1 MGTTVKGATVKI
13 GGDTTGLE
21 NALKSTNKEIGHIG
35 TELKTVE
42 RLLKLDPG
50 NVILVAQKQELL
62 TKSIEETTKKL
73 NNLRESQEKVEQQA
87 AKGDIGQEQFRA
99 FQREIEKTR
108 LKLDDLEEEKKSFD
122 AIADS
127 TDKATKSIINL
138 EDESKSLSDMSTHFE
153 KAETKVKSLN
163 NQLPNTHKGMENIGK
178 AASATMK
185 VIATA
190 IVALSTAMVAAG
202 GFGIKVGMDFEEGMS
217 SVASISGATGDEL
230 DRLTEK
236 AKQMGADTKFSATQ
250 SAQAFEYMAMAG
262 WKTGDMLSGIEG
274 VMNLAAA
281 SGEELG
287 LVSDIVTDSL
297 TAFGLQAKDSARFSD
312 VLAKAS
318 SASNTNVALMGN
330 TFQYVA
336 PLAGA
341 MGYSIEDT
349 AVAIGLMAN
358 SGIKGEKAGTAL
370 QGMLTRLMAPT
381 SDVSGAMD
389 ELGISILNTDGTVK
403 PLNQTM
409 VELRGKFANLTDAEQ
424 AQYAATLAGK
434 EAMSGF
440 LSIVNAS
447 EGNFQKLTTEINN
460 SSGAAQTMADIRMD
474 NLKGDIDKLK
484 SATEGL
490 GIQFYE
496 SIDNGLRGAV
506 QAGTK
511 SIDELAEAFESGGL
525 EGAIDK
531 AGEIIGDFVTE
542 IASQAP
548 GMVRSATKLIKAFV
562 GSIKENKTELV
573 RAGKDIVISLA
584 DGIGDIVPV
593 LKPVTSAIG
602 FLAENFDTL
611 LKIAVPLTVAFV
623 AYNAALKVSM
633 IIQTISQM
641 WTIGATA
648 INAVRGGVTLAA
660 AAQTALTTA
669 QGAGII
675 TTTAATAAQTALN
688 AAMAMNPVGLAIV
701 AIAALGVGI
710 GLLINH
716 YKESTD
722 EVKKFVAETDTLIS
736 KSKNLNDEISNSA
749 KVGKENTEKLESE
762 AAASKKLSTELF
774 KLADKEKKSNAEK
787 AIMKTFVDELN
798 QKIPNLALEI
808 NNETGEL
815 NMQKDTIDNLITSNL
830 ELTKTKAAQQ
840 RLIDITTQLTNAE
853 MDLYKLEQ
861 QRTTALAELDTA
873 TKTVTDSTHWYDGSI
888 FGAISNSIA
897 MDNATG
903 GYKDKLTEL
912 DAQIA
917 TTKQSQETLALDYQ
931 STTGFIEEN
940 SQKTTELTA
949 EQKALAEQAPQT
961 GTALDGTGEAVERLI
976 VGSQDLT
983 DVLDKT
989 GLKAEEVEKKY
1000 DSYADKTLEAF
1011 KKIEDGTKVSVDE
1024 MIKNI
1029 QANSATVKEWSD
1041 NLGVLA
1047 DKGVN
1052 EGLIAT
1058 LRNAGPEISSTV
1070 AGLVAASDTELSKLN
1085 EVYQNGSKVA
1095 VDAMLT
1101 ELGLQ
1106 RVKDGGTKVVDDVA
1120 SGVTENKALETS
1132 AKTLIEDTKKVI
1144 VDTITTSSFS
1154 SVGKQISEGLKEGI
1168 LSGKSLVIDAAVK
1181 VATDSY
1187 EAAKNALEVASP
1199 SKKFMYLGKMSTEG
1213 LAIGVTEN
1221 KKQVL
1226 DSFGSIS
1233 NGADK
1238 IFKDMS
1244 RSFATMPLAAPT
1256 NFPTPRTAAAY
1267 IPTMQRTGNRQA
1279 PTAPP
1284 TIAHITIE
1292 LNRRVLG
1299 EIMTPIISQNINAN
1313 TATDRRSR
1321 GSK

>member
-1 MGTTVKGATVKI
+1 METTVKGATVKI

-163 NQLPNTHKGMENIGK
+163 NELPNTHKGMENIGK

-185 VIATA
+185 VIGTA

-370 QGMLTRLMAPT
+370 RGMLTRLMAPT

-447 EGNFQKLTTEINN
+447 EGDFQKLTAEINN

-542 IASQAP
+542 IASQSP

-602 FLAENFDTL
+602 FLAENFESV
-611 LKIAVPLTVAFV
+611 LKVVIPLTGAFV
-623 AYNAALKVSM
+623 ALKVVVPIVTTLSKTFATATTIM
-633 IIQTISQM
+633 GMYTTGVSIATISTTGLGTAN
-641 WTIGATA
+641 TILGTIMALLTGK
-648 INAVRGGVTLAA
+648 ITLA
-660 AAQTALTTA
+660 TTA
-669 QGAGII
+669 QW
-675 TTTAATAAQTALN
+675 LWN
-688 AAMAMNPVGLAIV
+688 AAVLANPVGAVAATLGAIIGSIIIYNSTIGDTITESDKLAS
-701 AIAALGVGI
+701 AAKLTTE
-710 GLLINH
+710 
-716 YKESTD
+716 K
-722 EVKKFVAETDTLIS
+722 
-736 KSKNLNDEISNSA
+736 LNDEA
-749 KVGKENTEKLESE
+749 KAFNDLQTAQNEQADADIAQIDNAKLLFEQLKNITDENGKVKE
-762 AAASKKLSTELF
+762 ANKAR
-774 KLADKEKKSNAEK
+774 AEF
-787 AIMKTFVDELN
+787 I
-798 QKIPNLALEI
+798 
-808 NNETGEL
+808 TGEL
-815 NMQKDTIDNLITSNL
+815 NTALGTEL
-830 ELTKTKAAQQ
+830 ELTGQQIKGYQDLVKNIDDVVLARKGEILLEANKEVYTEAIKKAAEAKDTE
-840 RLIDITTQLTNAE
+840 RKSSY
-853 MDLYKLEQ
+853 DL
-861 QRTTALAELDTA
+861 
-873 TKTVTDSTHWYDGSI
+873 
-888 FGAISNSIA
+888 
-897 MDNATG
+897 
-903 GYKDKLTEL
+903 
-912 DAQIA
+912 
-917 TTKQSQETLALDYQ
+917 
-931 STTGFIEEN
+931 
-940 SQKTTELTA
+940 LTA
-949 EQKALAEQAPQT
+949 EQNLKAAQDELTDAKLGKINELT
-961 GTALDGTGEAVERLI
+961 KAVEFGTRKQILEKEGAVKKELDNYNIIKKQNDDAAANFKLYTDTI
-976 VGSQDLT
+976 VNY
-983 DVLDKT
+983 
-989 GLKAEEVEKKY
+989 E
-1000 DSYADKTLEAF
+1000 
-1011 KKIEDGTKVSVDE
+1011 
-1024 MIKNI
+1024 
-1029 QANSATVKEWSD
+1029 
-1041 NLGVLA
+1041 
-1047 DKGVN
+1047 
-1052 EGLIAT
+1052 
-1058 LRNAGPEISSTV
+1058 NAY
-1070 AGLVAASDTELSKLN
+1070 VAAKEGNS
-1085 EVYQNGSKVA
+1085 
-1095 VDAMLT
+1095 
-1101 ELGLQ
+1101 
-1106 RVKDGGTKVVDDVA
+1106 
-1120 SGVTENKALETS
+1120 
-1132 AKTLIEDTKKVI
+1132 KKVI
-1144 VDTITTSSFS
+1144 DSLVGEENAFKNAKDVSTESVSEQKEILGQQYADCLLDVDNYVKKYGASTDQKHIDEIKALQTQATNAKEEARKVGAAIVDGSITG
-1154 SVGKQISEGLKEGI
+1154 VD
-1168 LSGKSLVIDAAVK
+1168 GKSIDLK
-1181 VATDSY
+1181 STIESLF
-1187 EAAKNALEVASP
+1187 KNAVGWAQTVLGVNSP
-1199 SKKFMYLGKMSTEG
+1199 SKVMRDKVGKP
-1213 LAIGVTEN
+1213 IPKGVAVGIDQEANRVFTSMDN
-1221 KKQVL
+1221 LSKGTIKKAQKSL
-1226 DSFGSIS
+1226 TF
-1233 NGADK
+1233 NGVNDIDK

-1244 RSFATMPLAAPT
+1244 RSFATMPLATPT